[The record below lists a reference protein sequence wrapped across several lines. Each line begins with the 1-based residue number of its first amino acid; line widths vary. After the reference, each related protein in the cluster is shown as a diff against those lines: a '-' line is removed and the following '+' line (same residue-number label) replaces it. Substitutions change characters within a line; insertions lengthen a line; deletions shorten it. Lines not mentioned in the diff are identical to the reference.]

1 VSIVRSVL
9 AALRSRQPHAAAE
22 PPAAADRSASPDG
35 LGSRATLAELITA
48 IPGLRDELTDRA
60 RSAGLLVGS
69 LCLVVVPA
77 WTAADRVLAPDQAGL
92 FLLVRLLCDIP
103 MLLAVLALWRLPVGR
118 RYPER
123 LTYLVLFIIQAE
135 VGWMTLRTSDVS
147 YYMLGFTVAIYVS
160 GCVLVA
166 RPRWTVRLI
175 GLSWLAVLVSGLTT
189 PIPVSLGEL
198 VSIPVYLGTASLVAV
213 LAHVRRFAL
222 SNQELL
228 TRARLEHEQERTRGL
243 LAQLERLSHED
254 PLTGLANRRRWDAE
268 LSVVCAAARETG
280 EVVSLVLLDLDHFKQ
295 INDRH
300 GHAAGDE
307 ALRAVAQLL
316 RGRVRDGDLVAR
328 LGGDEIGVLLPG
340 TDLERAAGLAEQV
353 RREAALLAP
362 ARVSAGELTLSLGV
376 ATGSGARAYP
386 LELMSCAD
394 AQLYCAKITRNAVG
408 RATTE
413 SAHPGGPAGPRVV
426 APAR

>member
-1 VSIVRSVL
+1 MIL
-9 AALRSRQPHAAAE
+9 DALRRVVAVLLGDDPLRGYAGAARRHR
-22 PPAAADRSASPDG
+22 PALTDVTALDPRM
-35 LGSRATLAELITA
+35 RNELI
-48 IPGLRDELTDRA
+48 ERA
-60 RSAGLLVGS
+60 RSSGLLIGGFASVIS
-69 LCLVVVPA
+69 LGWALADRLLEPELSALFLTVRLFCVVPM
-77 WTAADRVLAPDQAGL
+77 TAAV
-92 FLLVRLLCDIP
+92 C
-103 MLLAVLALWRLPVGR
+103 ALWSAPVGR
-118 RYPER
+118 RRPEL
-123 LTYLVLFIIQAE
+123 LTFLVLCVVQVE
-135 VGWMTLRTSDVS
+135 VAWMIPQVHHVE
-147 YYMLGFTVAIYVS
+147 YYLMGFTLAIYAS
-160 GCVLVA
+160 ACLLES
-166 RPRWTVRLI
+166 RPRWTAALVGSSWVALVFFVLTAPDPMTAGELGGTTAYVATASVI
-175 GLSWLAVLVSGLTT
+175 GLIAHLRRHLLAV
-189 PIPVSLGEL
+189 
-198 VSIPVYLGTASLVAV
+198 
-213 LAHVRRFAL
+213 R
-222 SNQELL
+222 ELL

-268 LSVVCAAARETG
+268 LSVVCAAARKSG

-340 TDLERAAGLAEQV
+340 TDLERAAGLAEQL

-362 ARVSAGELTLSLGV
+362 AGVAPGELTLSLGV

-386 LELMSCAD
+386 LELISCAD

-408 RATTE
+408 RSTAE
-413 SAHPGGPAGPRVV
+413 PVHAGRPADPRV
-426 APAR
+426 AEPAR